1 MIVCVGCSYLYQQLG
16 NHKGIPNMLV
26 SQPMALKN
34 KLTKIINR
42 WPMALIMFGV
52 VLTFLWLVLLI
63 LFSLHLLQVV

>member
-1 MIVCVGCSYLYQQLG
+1 
-16 NHKGIPNMLV
+16 
-26 SQPMALKN
+26 MALKK

-63 LFSLHLLQVV
+63 LFSLHLLQLV